1 MCKWIINYRLL
12 SAILLTQMF
21 RRRDS
26 EQKGRIPLCGV
37 ILTVNSSPQ
46 HKLFPVF
53 SPQALLA
60 AAPSPGASAAP
71 PVLLLHS
78 CTHQPGSGGCAQ
90 REIENYSSFF
100 QALKGTS
107 EKGDF
112 PSYLWKTNPGVAS
125 AARCKTR
132 PWCCQVPLTF
142 SRGAFIHLKH
152 CSR

>member
-1 MCKWIINYRLL
+1 MENMCKWIINYRLL

-100 QALKGTS
+100 QALKGTF

-112 PSYLWKTNPGVAS
+112 PSYLWKTNPV
-125 AARCKTR
+125 
-132 PWCCQVPLTF
+132 WHQQ
-142 SRGAFIHLKH
+142 RGAKRALDVAKCLWHSAGEHLFI
-152 CSR
+152 